1 MNNIFRNLLF
11 AGILILFISAVP
23 GCIKHSPESPAI
35 NISGKWKIINEDNL
49 KFSKPEYDDSNADV
63 IDIPGNWM
71 NFIQKNESMTT
82 LLWLRKA
89 VYIDN
94 SFSNSEL
101 ILELGKISV
110 AEEVYFNG
118 CFIGGTGGMPK
129 GDKTIDYRFAWQ
141 TPRYYLLPKFLI
153 KFNQTNIISIRVF
166 SHVINGV
173 TGNLKI
179 SEIWNEY
186 PYRLRDL
193 MPVMIN
199 YFSIIINMFFFFL
212 LFIQYFYDRSRLL
225 FLYLALTALSDII
238 LSLCVV
244 NIPFYISGMIR
255 YKALFIAYSSINV
268 FMALF
273 MQELFNRRY
282 KHSTL
287 LLLLFYCLSI
297 TIILLPQTTR
307 VYIGYTRIAVTIFAF
322 ACQLYAITGLLLSV
336 IKNLNKYWLF
346 LFIVPVVLS
355 TLRNAYY
362 ILNMNYDAI
371 YISIFLH
378 VPIIITIFILFLF
391 YDFDSQKRINE
402 TIFQSMRRKA
412 QRLQYN
418 LSKSKQTNAK
428 LQPNEIIYNLI
439 EYIDINF
446 TKTYNRAELSRQFGL
461 NENYM
466 LQLFKKTTGKTIS
479 NYINTKRIDK
489 SIEMMGEK
497 DIKMIDIAYNIGFEN
512 YNFFHRLFKQK
523 TGMSPGL
530 FRKTYINK

>member
-1 MNNIFRNLLF
+1 MFT
-11 AGILILFISAVP
+11 GILIFFVSAVP
-23 GCIKHSPESPAI
+23 GCIKHPPEKHAV

-49 KFSKPEYDDSNADV
+49 KFSKSEYDDSDAAV
-63 IDIPGNWM
+63 IDLPGNWM
-71 NFIQKNESMTT
+71 NLIQKSESMTT

-89 VYIDN
+89 VYIDD

-118 CFIGGTGGMPK
+118 CFIGSTGGMPK
-129 GDKTIDYRFAWQ
+129 GNKTIDYRFAWQ
-141 TPRYYLLPKFLI
+141 TPRYYLIPKFLI
-153 KFNQTNIISIRVF
+153 KFNQKNIISIRVF

-173 TGNLKI
+173 TGNLQI
-179 SEIWNEY
+179 SEMWNEY
-186 PYRLRDL
+186 PYRLGDL

-199 YFSIIINMFFFFL
+199 YFSIIINMFFLFL
-212 LFIQYFYDRSRLL
+212 FFIQYSYDRSRLL
-225 FLYLALTALSDII
+225 FLYLALTAMSDVV

-244 NIPFYISGMIR
+244 NFPFYISGMIR
-255 YKALFIAYSSINV
+255 YKTLFIAYSSINV
-268 FMALF
+268 LMALF
-273 MQELFNRRY
+273 MQEVFNRRY

-287 LLLLFYCLSI
+287 ILLLFYCLSI
-297 TIILLPQTTR
+297 TIIILPQTTR

-322 ACQLYAITGLLLSV
+322 ACQVYAITGLLLSI
-336 IKNLNKYWLF
+336 IKNLHKYWLF
-346 LFIVPVVLS
+346 LFVVPVVLS

-362 ILNMNYDAI
+362 LLIMNYDAI

-402 TIFQSMRRKA
+402 TIFQSMRKKA

-418 LSKSKQTNAK
+418 LSRSKKTNAK

-439 EYIDINF
+439 DYIDMNF
-446 TKTYNRAELSRQFGL
+446 TKTYNRAELSKQFGL

-530 FRKTYINK
+530 FRKKFIIK